1 MILKSIDFGVAGEIN
16 DVQYSLDHF
25 LISMPTNYI
34 YTEIKVFLYEKVTD
48 KNVDY
53 HQTEGI
59 LYKCIQ
65 LYMQIQL

>member
-25 LISMPTNYI
+25 LISMSINYI
-34 YTEIKVFLYEKVTD
+34 YTEIKVFLYEKVPS

-53 HQTEGI
+53 H
-59 LYKCIQ
+59 
-65 LYMQIQL
+65 